1 MKGAVYRMKVKKCIK
16 CNNETYQEDTVC
28 VLCKIGVTQMYRELD
43 ALIKKNNKWHLQPR
57 KATGTK

>member
-1 MKGAVYRMKVKKCIK
+1 MKVKKCIK